1 MTPAE
6 LLAQLVAVC
15 CECAASW
22 TLCVLVWTGEEYP
35 KIKYGDLNQIQNL
48 LRS

>member
-15 CECAASW
+15 CECAGSW
-22 TLCVLVWTGEEYP
+22 TLCILVWIGEEYP
-35 KIKYGDLNQIQNL
+35 KIKYGDLNQRQNL
-48 LRS
+48 LKS

>member
-15 CECAASW
+15 CECATPW
-22 TLCVLVWTGEEYP
+22 TLCVLVWTGEEYL
-35 KIKYGDLNQIQNL
+35 KIKYLGLNQRQ
-48 LRS
+48 S